1 MSTQQPRHVFFFV
14 FISLWVWSCQDIT
27 GIIENPFDS
36 SSPNFVDP
44 LTEIISGPENGIVL
58 DTSRAEYRWRHA
70 DPTYW
75 PDSTGNWEIAGNVL
89 FTYRVNHT
97 TWSPWMSGS
106 DILSADDPN
115 WSFDT
120 TTGIHSLI
128 LDNLDDGEYEFEV
141 RCKYPTEIQEVNWP
155 HRSFSVNALVG
166 PALILSPANVYL
178 DSAST
183 FVVNARLEDVVNLV
197 GVRTYLQ
204 WDPGFLT
211 LNSYE
216 LQSDSTQ
223 FFFDSM
229 AEYLQ
234 EFTFVDTNP
243 DSGLFDLSIALAGN
257 SVSGAS
263 GSGVLVRMIFQ
274 HIGSRGE
281 SAIHILPESD
291 LRDANNQSMLN
302 LTRDARVVVW

>member
-1 MSTQQPRHVFFFV
+1 MNTQKLRLIYLFV
-14 FISLWVWSCQDIT
+14 YGSLFIWSCQDIT
-27 GIIENPFDS
+27 GTIENPFDS
-36 SSPNFVDP
+36 SSPNFITP
-44 LTEIISGPENGIVL
+44 LTDIVSGPGNDVVL
-58 DTSRAEYRWRHA
+58 DTSRVEYRWRHA

-75 PDSTGNWEIAGNVL
+75 PDSTGNWDISGNVL

-97 TWSPWMSGS
+97 TWSPWMSGKNV
-106 DILSADDPN
+106 LSAGDPN

-120 TTGIHSLI
+120 TSGIHTLI
-128 LDNLDDGEYEFEV
+128 LDNLDDGAYEFEV

-166 PALILSPANVYL
+166 PALILSPANIYL

-183 FVVNARLEDVVNLV
+183 FVVNTRLEDVVNLI
-197 GVRTYLQ
+197 GVRAHLQ
-204 WDPGFLT
+204 WDPLFLT
-211 LNSYE
+211 LISYE

-234 EFTFVDTNP
+234 QFTFVDTNP

-257 SVSGAS
+257 SVSGTS
-263 GSGVLVRMIFQ
+263 GSGVLIRMIFQ

-281 SAIHILPESD
+281 SAIRLLPDSD
-291 LRDANNQSMLN
+291 LRDANNQSMLI